1 MKITKR
7 DRPIKDINKSASLKI
22 DHRNPTSIQTL
33 GNRNRNSNTVNA
45 TLAIP
50 FSIIGRDEY
59 IHAWKELIRS
69 NSDRLNTHYCIY
81 DKDTLDGNNW
91 Y

>member
-22 DHRNPTSIQTL
+22 DQCNPTSIQTL
-33 GNRNRNSNTVNA
+33 GNRNRNSNTVKA

-59 IHAWKELIRS
+59 ILARKELIRS
-69 NSDRLNTHYCIY
+69 NSDRLNTHYYIY
-81 DKDTLDGNNW
+81 DKDTLD
-91 Y
+91 

>member
-7 DRPIKDINKSASLKI
+7 DIPIKDINKSASLKI
-22 DHRNPTSIQTL
+22 DYCNPTSIQTL
-33 GNRNRNSNTVNA
+33 GNMNRNSNTVNA

-59 IHAWKELIRS
+59 IHVGKELIRS
-69 NSDRLNTHYCIY
+69 NSDRLITHYY
-81 DKDTLDGNNW
+81 TFDKDTLDDNN
-91 Y
+91 

>member
-22 DHRNPTSIQTL
+22 DQCNPTSIQTL
-33 GNRNRNSNTVNA
+33 GNRNRNSNTVKA

-59 IHAWKELIRS
+59 ILARKELIRS
-69 NSDRLNTHYCIY
+69 NSDRLNTHYYIY
-81 DKDTLDGNNW
+81 DKDTLDCQ
-91 Y
+91 